1 MIRHYDKRTHP
12 CRKIYATIAKAD
24 IAATGVIESLLDLL
38 EPLTE
43 TQRHKEINWKLNQA
57 QFPILRAFV
66 PL

>member
-12 CRKIYATIAKAD
+12 CRKIYATIGKAD

-57 QFPILRAFV
+57 
-66 PL
+66 